1 MSRWHWQAYCLL
13 YRMSDL
19 AYDITYLLE
28 SGSAE
33 PAAPSRAPTRTPA
46 AVAPPPANTVNAQEA
61 LARELLQVAEAH
73 EELIRQY
80 LRSSGTTFQGT
91 SRQ

>member
-1 MSRWHWQAYCLL
+1 
-13 YRMSDL
+13 MSDL
-19 AYDITYLLE
+19 AYDITYLIEAE
-28 SGSAE
+28 SGA

-46 AVAPPPANTVNAQEA
+46 AVAPAPANAVSAQEA

-73 EELIRQY
+73 EALIQQY
-80 LRSSGTTFQGT
+80 LRFSGVSSQDA

>member
-1 MSRWHWQAYCLL
+1 MN
-13 YRMSDL
+13 DL

-28 SGSAE
+28 AEAAE
-33 PAAPSRAPTRTPA
+33 PMAPPQAATRAAPAAAPSAH
-46 AVAPPPANTVNAQEA
+46 VLDAQEA
-61 LARELLQVAEAH
+61 LARELLQMAEAH

-80 LRSSGTTFQGT
+80 LRSSGSTSQGT